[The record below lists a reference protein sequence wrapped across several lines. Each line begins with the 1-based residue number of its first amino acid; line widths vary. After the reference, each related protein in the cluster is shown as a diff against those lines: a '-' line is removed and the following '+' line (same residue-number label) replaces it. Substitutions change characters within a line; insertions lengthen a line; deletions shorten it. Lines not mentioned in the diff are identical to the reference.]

1 MPADLTRA
9 EIDAIQDRFAT
20 DGDPTHDDV
29 WTLID
34 YARSTPTRL
43 AAARAEG
50 YREGVEAIATA
61 LRQEIPTGD
70 GSTRSLT
77 WSEALDAVD
86 AIRALSPPP
95 AESAQPSDGW
105 IEWKGRRCPVNER
118 DEAPRLDLRF
128 RDGTEVRSVHPSGWR
143 WSHMGEAGDI
153 IAYRI
158 VKPAE
163 PSAPV
168 APDWPTRCAAL
179 EADGIAARKR
189 VVALEAENAKLR
201 EGLKDTTAHLVAAHS
216 LLSRTPR
223 AKKAAPSNTMFDMM
237 LRDYET
243 SCERARALLQGGPDA
258 TV

>member
-168 APDWPTRCAAL
+168 APDWPTRCAAF

-189 VVALEAENAKLR
+189 VAALEAENAKLR
-201 EGLKDTTAHLVAAHS
+201 EVATDVVNAVEGLS
-216 LLSRTPR
+216 LGDGEDDRLDWSVLLKIGT
-223 AKKAAPSNTMFDMM
+223 
-237 LRDYET
+237 LR
-243 SCERARALLQGGPDA
+243 RARALLQGGPDA
-258 TV
+258 G